1 MEILAKTR
9 YLRMS
14 NRKVRLVADAIRGMD
29 VLPALDHLRVIVKA
43 ASKPIE
49 KTLRS
54 ALANAE
60 HNFQLKR
67 ERLFVKK
74 IFVDQGPMLKRWRA
88 RAFGRAAP
96 IAKHSCHI
104 TIVLDEKSDDVVSKE
119 KKSSTT
125 KGGDTKKTPRKSN
138 KKEGV

>member
-29 VLPALDHLRVIVKA
+29 VLPALDHLRIIVKA

-54 ALANAE
+54 ALANAQ
-60 HNFQLKR
+60 HNFQLKP
-67 ERLFVKK
+67 EYLFVKT

-104 TIVLDEKSDDVVSKE
+104 TIILDEKQTPKE
-119 KKSSTT
+119 LVGKKSGNLSSA
-125 KGGDTKKTPRKSN
+125 RKRA
-138 KKEGV
+138 